1 LLENRWIG
9 KTTTTNKDIQHC
21 SKAQTIDD
29 YYYWIENF
37 FARKILVFEK

>member
-1 LLENRWIG
+1 MKIG
-9 KTTTTNKDIQHC
+9 KTTTTNKDIQLTVQRL
-21 SKAQTIDD
+21 KLDD